1 MHNIRILNITKEMD
15 IIHEMQRMNV
25 DPQGI
30 NLMSPKAMDNV
41 IKLENVPLKC
51 ALILKQEL
59 LSRGGEVALP
69 KSAIDLSVETTDVL
83 LIGTRSQYHKLTLK
97 LKQQYFNL
105 SNLSEK
111 IENALKCF
119 DRSSWIMQCGTH
131 KLEVGKKTL
140 IMGIL
145 NITPDSFSDGG
156 RFLSAGD
163 AIDQAKRMQDE
174 GADIIDIGGES
185 TRPGAE
191 LVTIEEEKNR
201 VIPIIEKL
209 QSIDIPISIDTYKSA
224 VADAALRAGAC
235 MVNDISGL
243 RFDTEMAGVVAK
255 HKAGVV
261 IMHIKGNPR
270 TMQDNPQYKD
280 VLGEIISYLRE
291 GIDIAVQAGI
301 QEDAII
307 VDPGIG
313 FGKTIRHN
321 LHILRNL
328 SELKVFGLPILIG
341 TSRKSLIGGILSLPV
356 HERIEGTAS
365 TIAVSIMNG
374 ASIIRVHDVQ
384 IMSRVARMTDAIM
397 RQEVLG

>member
-1 MHNIRILNITKEMD
+1 MHNIRILNITREID
-15 IIHEMQRMNV
+15 AIHEMQKMHV

-59 LSRGGEVALP
+59 LARGGEVALP
-69 KSAIDLSVETTDVL
+69 KGAIDLSVENTDVL

-105 SNLSEK
+105 SKLGER

-119 DRSSWIMQCGTH
+119 DRSAWTIQCGTH
-131 KLEVGKKTL
+131 RLEAGKKTL

-156 RFLSAGD
+156 SFCPLSAED
-163 AIDQAKRMQDE
+163 ALNQAKRMQDE

-185 TRPGAE
+185 TRPGAKA
-191 LVTIEEEKNR
+191 VTIEEEKNR
-201 VIPIIEKL
+201 VMPIIEKL
-209 QSIDIPISIDTYKSA
+209 QGMNIPISIDTYKSD
-224 VADAALRAGAC
+224 VADAALSAGAC
-235 MVNDISGL
+235 MINDISGL
-243 RFDTEMAGVVAK
+243 RFDPKMADVAAK
-255 HKAGVV
+255 HKAAVV

-270 TMQDNPQYKD
+270 SMQNNPQYKD
-280 VLGEIISYLRE
+280 ILGEIISYLQE

-301 QEDAII
+301 PEESII

-313 FGKTIRHN
+313 FGKTIEHN

-328 SELKVFGLPILIG
+328 SELRVFGLPILIG
-341 TSRKSLIGGILSLPV
+341 TSRKSLIGDILSLPV

-365 TIAVSIMNG
+365 TVAVSIMNG

-384 IMSRVARMTDAIM
+384 VMSRVAKMTDAIK
-397 RQEVLG
+397 G

>member
-1 MHNIRILNITKEMD
+1 MYNIRILNITKEMD
-15 IIHEMQRMNV
+15 VIHEMQQMNV

-30 NLMSPKAMDNV
+30 NLMSPKAMDNI

-59 LSRGGEVALP
+59 LSKGGEVALP
-69 KSAIDLSVETTDVL
+69 KMAIDLSVKNTDVL
-83 LIGTRSQYHKLTLK
+83 LIGTRSQYHKLILK

-105 SNLSEK
+105 SKLGEK

-119 DRSSWIMQCGTH
+119 DRSSWTIHCGTH
-131 KLEVGKKTL
+131 RLEIGKKTL

-156 RFLSAGD
+156 SFLSAED

-185 TRPGAE
+185 TRPGAKM
-191 LVTIEEEKNR
+191 VTEEEEKNR

-209 QSIDIPISIDTYKSA
+209 QSLNIPISIDTYKST
-224 VADAALRAGAC
+224 VADAALKAGAC

-243 RFDTEMAGVVAK
+243 RFDPNIAGVAAK
-255 HKAGVV
+255 HRAAVV

-270 TMQDNPQYKD
+270 SMQDNPQYRD
-280 VLGEIISYLRE
+280 VIGEITSYLRE
-291 GIDIAVQAGI
+291 SIDIAVQAGI
-301 QEDAII
+301 SEEAII

-313 FGKTIRHN
+313 FGKTIAHN
-321 LHILRNL
+321 LHILKNL
-328 SELKVFGLPILIG
+328 SELRVFGLPILIG
-341 TSRKSLIGGILSLPV
+341 TSRKSLIGDILSLPV
-356 HERIEGTAS
+356 HERIEGTAA
-365 TIAVSIMNG
+365 TVAVSIING
-374 ASIIRVHDVQ
+374 VSIIRVHDVQ
-384 IMSRVARMTDAIM
+384 TMSRVARMTDAIIK
-397 RQEVLG
+397 